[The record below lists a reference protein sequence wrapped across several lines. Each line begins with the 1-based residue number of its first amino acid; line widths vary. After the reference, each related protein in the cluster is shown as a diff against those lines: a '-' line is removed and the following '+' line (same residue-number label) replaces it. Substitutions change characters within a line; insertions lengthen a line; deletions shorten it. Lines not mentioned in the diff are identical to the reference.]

1 MTTLDCIDEGGK
13 CFVSSVNI
21 SGKMRCR
28 LYDLGFVKN
37 TAVECIKKNKTI
49 CAYQVRGTVI
59 ALHND
64 TSALVSVRKI

>member
-13 CFVSSVNI
+13 CIVSSVNS
-21 SGKMRCR
+21 SGKIRFR

-37 TAVECIKKNKTI
+37 TPVECIKKNKTI
-49 CAYQVRGTVI
+49 SAYQIRGAVI

-64 TSALVSVRKI
+64 TSAEISVRKI